1 MKERIYKY
9 KLDFYYKSL
18 IIYLVTLIIYII
30 IKGRFFHA
38 SFEVVV
44 KDPIIYII
52 AIFILFFLTM
62 LLANTLR
69 AREII
74 IKENL
79 IIFGNRFGQRE
90 VENSDILGVRF
101 SREKK
106 RSRKDSSGIVSGK
119 ILKENIHDFPVY
131 IFLINKD
138 NKFISYSRKLSDSAD
153 FRFDEVYEG
162 AYIVFSFADE
172 NDNGV
177 YDRGSVEPFL
187 RPEVFR
193 IYDKEIKVKSGW
205 NTDNIFIE
213 Y

>member
-106 RSRKDSSGIVSGK
+106 RSRKDRSDVRFVKLKLKNRKRLFK
-119 ILKENIHDFPVY
+119 IRLNDYQDEVELANEFSIISENI
-131 IFLINKD
+131 D
-138 NKFISYSRKLSDSAD
+138 NLRK
-153 FRFDEVYEG
+153 
-162 AYIVFSFADE
+162 
-172 NDNGV
+172 
-177 YDRGSVEPFL
+177 
-187 RPEVFR
+187 
-193 IYDKEIKVKSGW
+193 
-205 NTDNIFIE
+205 
-213 Y
+213 

>member
-79 IIFGNRFGQRE
+79 IIFRNRFGQRE

-106 RSRKDSSGIVSGK
+106 RSRKDRSDVRFVKLKLKNRKRLFK
-119 ILKENIHDFPVY
+119 IRLNDYQDEVELANEFSIISENI
-131 IFLINKD
+131 D
-138 NKFISYSRKLSDSAD
+138 NLRK
-153 FRFDEVYEG
+153 
-162 AYIVFSFADE
+162 
-172 NDNGV
+172 
-177 YDRGSVEPFL
+177 
-187 RPEVFR
+187 
-193 IYDKEIKVKSGW
+193 
-205 NTDNIFIE
+205 
-213 Y
+213 

>member
-1 MKERIYKY
+1 VKERIYKY

-106 RSRKDSSGIVSGK
+106 RSRKDRSDVRFVKLKLKNRKRLFK
-119 ILKENIHDFPVY
+119 IRLNDYQDEVELANEFSIISENI
-131 IFLINKD
+131 D
-138 NKFISYSRKLSDSAD
+138 NLRK
-153 FRFDEVYEG
+153 
-162 AYIVFSFADE
+162 
-172 NDNGV
+172 
-177 YDRGSVEPFL
+177 
-187 RPEVFR
+187 
-193 IYDKEIKVKSGW
+193 
-205 NTDNIFIE
+205 
-213 Y
+213 

>member
-9 KLDFYYKSL
+9 KLDCYYKSL

-79 IIFGNRFGQRE
+79 IIFRNRFGQRE

-106 RSRKDSSGIVSGK
+106 RSRKDRSDVRFVKLKLKNRKRLFK
-119 ILKENIHDFPVY
+119 IRLNDYQDEVELANEFSIISENI
-131 IFLINKD
+131 D
-138 NKFISYSRKLSDSAD
+138 NLRK
-153 FRFDEVYEG
+153 
-162 AYIVFSFADE
+162 
-172 NDNGV
+172 
-177 YDRGSVEPFL
+177 
-187 RPEVFR
+187 
-193 IYDKEIKVKSGW
+193 
-205 NTDNIFIE
+205 
-213 Y
+213 

>member
-1 MKERIYKY
+1 MKEKIYKY

-79 IIFGNRFGQRE
+79 IIFRNRFGQRE

-106 RSRKDSSGIVSGK
+106 RSRKDRSDVRFVKLKLKNRKRLFK
-119 ILKENIHDFPVY
+119 IRLNDYQDEVELANEFSIISENI
-131 IFLINKD
+131 D
-138 NKFISYSRKLSDSAD
+138 NLRK
-153 FRFDEVYEG
+153 
-162 AYIVFSFADE
+162 
-172 NDNGV
+172 
-177 YDRGSVEPFL
+177 
-187 RPEVFR
+187 
-193 IYDKEIKVKSGW
+193 
-205 NTDNIFIE
+205 
-213 Y
+213 

>member
-9 KLDFYYKSL
+9 KLDFYYNSL
-18 IIYLVTLIIYII
+18 IIYLLTLIIYII

-79 IIFGNRFGQRE
+79 IIFRNRFGQRE

-106 RSRKDSSGIVSGK
+106 RSRKDRSDVRFVKLKLKNRKRLFK
-119 ILKENIHDFPVY
+119 IRLNDYQDEVELANEFSIISENI
-131 IFLINKD
+131 D
-138 NKFISYSRKLSDSAD
+138 NLRK
-153 FRFDEVYEG
+153 
-162 AYIVFSFADE
+162 
-172 NDNGV
+172 
-177 YDRGSVEPFL
+177 
-187 RPEVFR
+187 
-193 IYDKEIKVKSGW
+193 
-205 NTDNIFIE
+205 
-213 Y
+213 

>member
-52 AIFILFFLTM
+52 AIFIIFFLTM
-62 LLANTLR
+62 LLANTIR

-74 IKENL
+74 VKEKM
-79 IIFGNRFGQRE
+79 IIFRNRFGQRE
-90 VENSDILGVRF
+90 VENSDILAVRF

-106 RSRKDSSGIVSGK
+106 RSRKDRSDVRFVKLKLKNRKRLFK
-119 ILKENIHDFPVY
+119 IKLNDFQDEVELANEFSIISENIE
-131 IFLINKD
+131 N
-138 NKFISYSRKLSDSAD
+138 SRK
-153 FRFDEVYEG
+153 
-162 AYIVFSFADE
+162 
-172 NDNGV
+172 
-177 YDRGSVEPFL
+177 
-187 RPEVFR
+187 
-193 IYDKEIKVKSGW
+193 
-205 NTDNIFIE
+205 
-213 Y
+213 

>member
-1 MKERIYKY
+1 VKERIYKY

-79 IIFGNRFGQRE
+79 IIFRNRFGQRE

-106 RSRKDSSGIVSGK
+106 RSRKDRSDVRFVKLKLKNRKRLFK
-119 ILKENIHDFPVY
+119 IRLNDYQDEVELANEFSIISENI
-131 IFLINKD
+131 D
-138 NKFISYSRKLSDSAD
+138 NLRK
-153 FRFDEVYEG
+153 
-162 AYIVFSFADE
+162 
-172 NDNGV
+172 
-177 YDRGSVEPFL
+177 
-187 RPEVFR
+187 
-193 IYDKEIKVKSGW
+193 
-205 NTDNIFIE
+205 
-213 Y
+213 

>member
-1 MKERIYKY
+1 MKEKIYKY

-52 AIFILFFLTM
+52 AIFIIFFLTM
-62 LLANTLR
+62 LLANTIR

-74 IKENL
+74 VKENM
-79 IIFGNRFGQRE
+79 IIFRNRFGQRE

-106 RSRKDSSGIVSGK
+106 RSRKDRSDVRFVKLKLKNRKRLFK
-119 ILKENIHDFPVY
+119 IKLNDFQDEVELANEFSIISENIE
-131 IFLINKD
+131 N
-138 NKFISYSRKLSDSAD
+138 SRK
-153 FRFDEVYEG
+153 
-162 AYIVFSFADE
+162 
-172 NDNGV
+172 
-177 YDRGSVEPFL
+177 
-187 RPEVFR
+187 
-193 IYDKEIKVKSGW
+193 
-205 NTDNIFIE
+205 
-213 Y
+213 